1 MCVLFCESV
10 NSALL
15 RSMPKSITL
24 HRYFNSFMGIPYSRT
39 IYLKLA
45 AVKDSLIDLA
55 CTLGFITDPQSIR
68 VDGYEAQ
75 FRVTSAAERWRVRHQ
90 MREGVVIEKLLRE
103 IKTGDCFWD
112 VGAAVGTY
120 SCLAADAG
128 ATPVAFEPHP
138 KNQAR
143 CVENFTL
150 NQIDGEIFK
159 FALSNKSKTM
169 QLPKSGAV
177 GTGTF
182 QLSESGDVGV
192 DTVRGDDVDAPDPD
206 VVKID
211 VEGHEMQV
219 LEGMSE
225 LLDTVRVIFV
235 ESHPNHGVEVEEV
248 KAVLCKHG
256 FEIETINL
264 DRIEPYIVG
273 RRIQTNSS

>member
-1 MCVLFCESV
+1 
-10 NSALL
+10 
-15 RSMPKSITL
+15 
-24 HRYFNSFMGIPYSRT
+24 MGIPYCRA

-55 CTLGFITDPQSIR
+55 CTLGLITDPQSIR
-68 VDGYEAQ
+68 VGDYEAQ

-90 MREGVVIEKLLRE
+90 MREGVVIEKLLSE
-103 IKTGDCFWD
+103 VKTGDCFWD

-150 NQIDGEIFK
+150 NQIDGEIFD
-159 FALSNKSKTM
+159 FALSNEPKTM

-182 QLSESGDVGV
+182 QLSESGDIRV

-219 LEGMSE
+219 LDGMDNI
-225 LLDTVRVIFV
+225 LDTVRIIFV

-248 KAVLCKHG
+248 KAVLCEHG
-256 FEIETINL
+256 FEVETIDL